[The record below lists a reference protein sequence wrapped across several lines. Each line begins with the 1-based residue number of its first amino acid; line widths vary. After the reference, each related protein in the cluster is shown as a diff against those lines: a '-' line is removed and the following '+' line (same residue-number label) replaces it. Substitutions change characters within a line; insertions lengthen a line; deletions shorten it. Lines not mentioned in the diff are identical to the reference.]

1 MGVIKALLGSA
12 GGVMADQWKEY
23 FMCEALSTDVL
34 VAKGKKKV
42 TGRSSNTKGD
52 ENVITNGSVFSVA
65 IGQCAIVL
73 DQGLVTA
80 ICADPG
86 EYTYD
91 TSSEPSIFCDSLGKG
106 IIDTF
111 KNIGRRFTFGGVAA
125 KDQRIYYINTKEIL
139 NNPYGTQNPVP
150 FRLVDNNIGLDVDI
164 TVRCN
169 GAYSYRIA
177 DPLLFFSTYSGNVA
191 NELRRDDIAAQL
203 KTELLTALQPAFFD
217 ISQKGI
223 RYNQLPGCTMELTD
237 ALRKALADKWLQ
249 KKGIELIEITVNSAT
264 IPKEDE
270 DMIKQ
275 LQKTAVMRN
284 AGMAAATLTEAQAQ
298 AMKDAANNKNG
309 AMMGFMG
316 MNMAQQAGGIDA
328 QSLFNMNAQQQAQQ
342 QAQAMAQ
349 QQAAANLNAW
359 TCSCGT
365 SNTGKFCTECAKPK
379 PAPAG
384 QWTCSCGATNTG
396 KFCTECAKPKPNAD
410 GWTCS
415 CGAVNTGKFC
425 TECAKP
431 RPAGAPI
438 YKCDKCG
445 WTPEDPKNP
454 PKFCPECGDSFDEN
468 DIQK

>member
-396 KFCTECAKPKPNAD
+396 KFCTECAKP
-410 GWTCS
+410 
-415 CGAVNTGKFC
+415 
-425 TECAKP
+425 

>member
-223 RYNQLPGCTMELTD
+223 RYNQLPGCTIELTD

>member
-1 MGVIKALLGSA
+1 
-12 GGVMADQWKEY
+12 
-23 FMCEALSTDVL
+23 MCEALSTDVL

>member
-425 TECAKP
+425 TECAKS

>member
-298 AMKDAANNKNG
+298 AMKD
-309 AMMGFMG
+309 
-316 MNMAQQAGGIDA
+316 
-328 QSLFNMNAQQQAQQ
+328 L
-342 QAQAMAQ
+342 
-349 QQAAANLNAW
+349 L
-359 TCSCGT
+359 
-365 SNTGKFCTECAKPK
+365 
-379 PAPAG
+379 
-384 QWTCSCGATNTG
+384 
-396 KFCTECAKPKPNAD
+396 
-410 GWTCS
+410 
-415 CGAVNTGKFC
+415 
-425 TECAKP
+425 
-431 RPAGAPI
+431 
-438 YKCDKCG
+438 
-445 WTPEDPKNP
+445 
-454 PKFCPECGDSFDEN
+454 DSFTLR
-468 DIQK
+468 

>member
-396 KFCTECAKPKPNAD
+396 KFCTECAKPKPSAD

-445 WTPEDPKNP
+445 WTPEDPMNP
-454 PKFCPECGDSFDEN
+454 PKFCPECGDIFDES
-468 DIQK
+468 DKQ

>member
-349 QQAAANLNAW
+349 QQAAANINAW

-396 KFCTECAKPKPNAD
+396 KFCTECAKPKPNAN

>member
-1 MGVIKALLGSA
+1 MGVIKALLGAA

-23 FMCEALSTDVL
+23 FMCEALSSDTL
-34 VAKGKKKV
+34 IAKGKKKV
-42 TGRSSNTKGD
+42 TSRSSNTKGD
-52 ENVITNGSVFSVA
+52 DNVISNGSVFSVA
-65 IGQCAIVL
+65 VGQCAIIL

-106 IIDTF
+106 IVDSF
-111 KNIGRRFTFGGVAA
+111 KNIDKRFTFGGVAA

-150 FRLVDNNIGLDVDI
+150 FRLIDNNIGLDIDL

-169 GAYSYRIA
+169 GIYSYKIV
-177 DPLLFFSTYSGNVA
+177 DPILFFSNYSGNIA
-191 NELRRDDIAAQL
+191 NELKRNDIAPQL
-203 KTELLTALQPAFFD
+203 KAELINALQPALSH
-217 ISQKGI
+217 ISAKGI
-223 RYNQLPGCTMELTD
+223 RYNQLPGCTLELTE
-237 ALRKALADKWLQ
+237 ALRKALAEKWQ
-249 KKGIELIEITVNSAT
+249 QAKGIELIEITINSAT

-284 AGMAAATLTEAQAQ
+284 AGMAAATLTEAQAE
-298 AMKDAANNKNG
+298 AMKTAAGNKNG

-316 MNMAQQAGGIDA
+316 MNIAQQAGGIDA
-328 QSLFNMNAQQQAQQ
+328 QSLFNMNAQQQS
-342 QAQAMAQ
+342 MAQ
-349 QQAAANLNAW
+349 QSAANINAW

-379 PAPAG
+379 PSTAN
-384 QWTCSCGATNTG
+384 QWTCPCGTVNTG
-396 KFCTECAKPKPNAD
+396 KFCTECAKPKPNDAD
-410 GWTCS
+410 EGWTCS
-415 CGAVNTGKFC
+415 CGTINTGKFC
-425 TECAKP
+425 KECAKP
-431 RPAGAPI
+431 RPSGAPV

-445 WTPEDPKNP
+445 WIPEDPKNP
-454 PKFCPECGDSFDEN
+454 PKFCPECADSFNEN
-468 DIQK
+468 DIQS

>member
-12 GGVMADQWKEY
+12 GGVIADQWKEY

>member
-359 TCSCGT
+359 TCLCGT